1 MSARFTYSRWDGTQ
15 TGYSVNADEILDELT
30 DDLLMHGDLQAA
42 LRRLMREG
50 MTDKDGNRIEGLR
63 EMMDR
68 IRQRKKELEESG
80 DLGGV
85 YSEIADALKDIVDE
99 ERHAVENAVRDAEA
113 SGDERRA
120 ETARDAAMERNF
132 RLDMMP
138 EDLAGLV
145 RELQSYDFESQ
156 EAKERFEEMLD
167 KLRQQMMQQVVDQMS
182 EGMQN
187 MTPEDMARMKDMM
200 AALNQM
206 IEKREQGE
214 DPEFEKFMEEFG
226 DFFPENPQT
235 LDELLENMAQ
245 RMQAMQ
251 DFMNSLTPEQR
262 SQMQQLSD
270 QLMEDMD
277 LSWQM
282 QQLGE
287 KLSQMFPQPG
297 NGQGYNFRGEQ
308 PMDMQQAMQAMAEMG
323 QLNDMEAMMRQAA
336 SPAQL
341 SEVDIDKVR
350 DLLGDSAAKSL
361 QKLAEMTKVLEEA
374 GLINNKE
381 GRLEVTPRGLRAI
394 GNNALREMFNKLSK
408 DKLGQHRIPREGSGH
423 ERTYDSKPYEFG
435 DPFRLDLQRTIRN
448 AISRQGSGTPVR
460 LSPEDFEIERTEHTT
475 QASTVLLL
483 DLSFSMVQADRFVPA
498 KKVAIAMHSLIS
510 SQFPRDFLSIIGF
523 SSIAYPLRPDQLPE
537 VSWDR
542 EYGTNMHHAFALAR
556 KQLAGKA
563 GTKQII
569 MITDGEPTSHI
580 TPEGYPVFTYPYIQE
595 SVELAM
601 REVMRLTKEGIT
613 LNSFVLDAN
622 GSLRQI
628 IEQMAEINKGRA
640 FFTSADTL
648 GDYVLVDFLEQP
660 VLANSH
666 PAELH
671 FVSIFDTMTSL

>member
-156 EAKERFEEMLD
+156 EAKERFEEMLE

-187 MTPEDMARMKDMM
+187 MTPEDMSRMKDMM

-435 DPFRLDLQRTIRN
+435 DPFRLDLQKTIRN

-523 SSIAYPLRPDQLPE
+523 SSIAYPIRPDQLPE

-580 TPEGYPVFTYPYIQE
+580 TPEGYPIFTYPYIQE

-648 GDYVLVDFLEQP
+648 GDYVLVDFLENRRRT
-660 VLANSH
+660 ARSR
-666 PAELH
+666 
-671 FVSIFDTMTSL
+671 

>member
-287 KLSQMFPQPG
+287 KLSQMFPRPG

-648 GDYVLVDFLEQP
+648 GDYVLVDFLENRRRT
-660 VLANSH
+660 ARSR
-666 PAELH
+666 
-671 FVSIFDTMTSL
+671 

>member
-251 DFMNSLTPEQR
+251 EFMNSLTPEQR

-435 DPFRLDLQRTIRN
+435 DPFRLDLQKTIRN

-580 TPEGYPVFTYPYIQE
+580 TPEGYPIFTYPYIQE

-648 GDYVLVDFLEQP
+648 GDYVLVDFLENRRRT
-660 VLANSH
+660 ARSR
-666 PAELH
+666 
-671 FVSIFDTMTSL
+671 

>member
-341 SEVDIDKVR
+341 SEVDMDKVR

-648 GDYVLVDFLEQP
+648 GDYVLVDFLENRRRT
-660 VLANSH
+660 ARSR
-666 PAELH
+666 
-671 FVSIFDTMTSL
+671 

>member
-156 EAKERFEEMLD
+156 EAKERFEEMLE

-226 DFFPENPQT
+226 DFFPENPET

-341 SEVDIDKVR
+341 SEVDLDKVR

-435 DPFRLDLQRTIRN
+435 DPFRLDLQKTIRN

-523 SSIAYPLRPDQLPE
+523 SSIAYPIRPDQLPE

-648 GDYVLVDFLEQP
+648 GDYVLVDFLENRRRT
-660 VLANSH
+660 ARSR
-666 PAELH
+666 
-671 FVSIFDTMTSL
+671 

>member
-556 KQLAGKA
+556 QQLAGKA

-580 TPEGYPVFTYPYIQE
+580 TPEGYPIFTYPYIQE

-613 LNSFVLDAN
+613 LNSFVLDAS

-648 GDYVLVDFLEQP
+648 GDYVLVDFLENRRRT
-660 VLANSH
+660 ARSR
-666 PAELH
+666 
-671 FVSIFDTMTSL
+671 

>member
-1 MSARFTYSRWDGTQ
+1 
-15 TGYSVNADEILDELT
+15 
-30 DDLLMHGDLQAA
+30 
-42 LRRLMREG
+42 
-50 MTDKDGNRIEGLR
+50 
-63 EMMDR
+63 
-68 IRQRKKELEESG
+68 
-80 DLGGV
+80 
-85 YSEIADALKDIVDE
+85 
-99 ERHAVENAVRDAEA
+99 
-113 SGDERRA
+113 
-120 ETARDAAMERNF
+120 MERNF

-287 KLSQMFPQPG
+287 KLSQMFPRPG

-648 GDYVLVDFLEQP
+648 GDYVLVDFLENRRRT
-660 VLANSH
+660 ARSR
-666 PAELH
+666 
-671 FVSIFDTMTSL
+671 

>member
-226 DFFPENPQT
+226 DFFPENPET

-648 GDYVLVDFLEQP
+648 GDYVLVDFLENRRRT
-660 VLANSH
+660 ARSR
-666 PAELH
+666 
-671 FVSIFDTMTSL
+671 